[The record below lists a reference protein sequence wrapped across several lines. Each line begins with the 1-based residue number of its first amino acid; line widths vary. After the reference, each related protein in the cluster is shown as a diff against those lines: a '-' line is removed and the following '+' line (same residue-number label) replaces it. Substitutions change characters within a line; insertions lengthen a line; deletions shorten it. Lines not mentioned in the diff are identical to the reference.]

1 MKIAVHLHIYYL
13 EMWDEIKGYLHNIGD
28 YPYHLFVT
36 LTKEN
41 DDLVHK
47 IKEYHEDTTIYI
59 VENRGY
65 DIGAFV
71 YFLHQIDL
79 KQYDIII
86 KLHTKNK
93 VGYDTLINHRY
104 INRKDW
110 FGLLYN
116 GLLGSHALFIKNL
129 YKFKIKQNLGMIG
142 SKYLITSNIQNIKDV
157 KSSVEDFMIKFGYIK
172 PEKIT
177 FVAGTMFM
185 IRSHLLQQIK
195 ENFTINDFEISD
207 PKIKDGTL
215 AHILERM
222 FGCLVEANGYT
233 INGYDKNN
241 YFECASILK
250 TIRHFIYYRK
260 ITNHNY
266 LLIKVCKL
274 PVYHRK
280 QL

>member
-1 MKIAVHLHIYYL
+1 MKIAVHLHIHYL
-13 EMWDEIKGYLHNIGD
+13 EMWNEIKGYLHNIGD

-41 DDLVHK
+41 DDLIHK
-47 IKEYHEDTTIYI
+47 IKEYHKDATIYI

-65 DIGAFV
+65 DVGAFV

-104 INRKDW
+104 ISRKDW
-110 FGLLYN
+110 SELLYS

-129 YKFKIKQNLGMIG
+129 YKFEVKQNLGMIG
-142 SKYLITSNIQNIKDV
+142 SKYLITSNV
-157 KSSVEDFMIKFGYIK
+157 KNAKGVESGVKDFMIKLGYIK
-172 PEKIT
+172 SEKIT

-185 IRSHLLQQIK
+185 VRSHLLQQIK
-195 ENFTINDFEISD
+195 ENFSINDFEISD
-207 PKIKDGTL
+207 PEIKDGTL
-215 AHILERM
+215 AHILERI
-222 FGCLVEANGYT
+222 FGCLVVANGYT
-233 INGYDKNN
+233 INGYDKNY

-250 TIRHFIYYRK
+250 TIRHFIYCRK
-260 ITNHNY
+260 ITNHDY
-266 LLIKVCKL
+266 LLIKICKL